1 MFGKFFLFFFKLIL
15 IIYTEPSTKL
25 FKKCQQA
32 KETPEPEYEI
42 SGCNLKEVPSG
53 VFVVCRVLRKESLIL
68 CKNKLNSLS
77 NGGSL
82 IDLNLISFLDLRCNK
97 FKKLPDDIYKLE
109 NLREF
114 LLSENHLESLPSK
127 INRLNNLEHL
137 DISQNL
143 VTNIQP
149 ISCMPR
155 LRILN
160 IKGNQKLL
168 KLPNELSTC
177 ESLVDI
183 LLDSEIIQYPTED
196 VTNLGTLNI
205 LQFLATG
212 EINLEKTTIKEIT
225 KQLIS
230 AEKECNFSLRDDEK
244 NRREKLLLEMER
256 LALEKDYNL
265 EAKLHSEQQ
274 KRKEIL
280 LQQLRFQEKETE
292 TKVNQIQKERQFER
306 DRLITDLLKAEE
318 DSSLIVD
325 RLIILKNGP
334 DPVLLE
340 REMIEQE
347 TLLEQLRIQ
356 ESDLRKKEILA
367 AMTDVLKDEMDQI
380 QMYQQQ
386 RDNESRNILEQ

>member
-1 MFGKFFLFFFKLIL
+1 M
-15 IIYTEPSTKL
+15 P
-25 FKKCQQA
+25 
-32 KETPEPEYEI
+32 P
-42 SGCNLKEVPSG
+42 G
-53 VFVVCRVLRKESLIL
+53 VFVVCRVLRKENLIL
-68 CKNKLNSLS
+68 CKNKLQSLS

-82 IDLNLISFLDLRCNK
+82 NDLNLISFLDLRCNK

-114 LLSENHLESLPSK
+114 LLSENHLESLPK
-127 INRLNNLEHL
+127 TINRLNNLEHL
-137 DISQNL
+137 DISQNRL
-143 VTNIQP
+143 LNIEQ

-160 IKGNQKLL
+160 IKGNQKLIR
-168 KLPNELSTC
+168 LPNELSTC

-183 LLDSEIIQYPTED
+183 VLDTEIIQYPSQD

-212 EINLEKTTIKEIT
+212 EINLETATIKEIT

-230 AEKECNFSLRDDEK
+230 SEKESNFSIRDDEK
-244 NRREKLLLEMER
+244 SRREKLLLEMER

-265 EAKLHSEQQ
+265 EAKLHNEHQ

-280 LQQLRFQEKETE
+280 LKQIIFQEREAE
-292 TKVNQIQKERQFER
+292 TKVNKIQKERQFER

-325 RLIILKNGP
+325 RLIVLKNGP
-334 DPVLLE
+334 DPALIE

-347 TLLEQLRIQ
+347 TLLEKLRIQ

-380 QMYQQQ
+380 QIYQQQ
-386 RDNESRNILEQ
+386 RDNESRNILDQ

>member
-1 MFGKFFLFFFKLIL
+1 
-15 IIYTEPSTKL
+15 
-25 FKKCQQA
+25 
-32 KETPEPEYEI
+32 
-42 SGCNLKEVPSG
+42 
-53 VFVVCRVLRKESLIL
+53 
-68 CKNKLNSLS
+68 
-77 NGGSL
+77 
-82 IDLNLISFLDLRCNK
+82 
-97 FKKLPDDIYKLE
+97 
-109 NLREF
+109 
-114 LLSENHLESLPSK
+114 
-127 INRLNNLEHL
+127 
-137 DISQNL
+137 
-143 VTNIQP
+143 
-149 ISCMPR
+149 MPR

-160 IKGNQKLL
+160 IKGNPKLI

-183 LLDSEIIQYPTED
+183 VLDTEIIQYPSPD
-196 VTNLGTLNI
+196 ITNLGTLNI
-205 LQFLATG
+205 LRFLATG
-212 EINLEKTTIKEIT
+212 EINLEKQTTIKEIT

-230 AEKECNFSLRDDEK
+230 SEKESNFSLRDDEK

-265 EAKLHSEQQ
+265 EAKLHNEQQ

-280 LQQLRFQEKETE
+280 LQQIRFQEKETE
-292 TKVNQIQKERQFER
+292 TNLNQIQKERQFER
-306 DRLITDLLKAEE
+306 DRLINDLLKAEE

-334 DPVLLE
+334 DPALIE

-380 QMYQQQ
+380 QIYQQQ
-386 RDNESRNILEQ
+386 RDNESKNILEQ